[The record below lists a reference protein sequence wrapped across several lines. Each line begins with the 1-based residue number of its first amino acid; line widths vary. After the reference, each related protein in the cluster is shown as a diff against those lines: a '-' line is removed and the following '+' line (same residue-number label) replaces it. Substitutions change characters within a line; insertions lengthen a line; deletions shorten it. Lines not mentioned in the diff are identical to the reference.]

1 MRSAHGSFQ
10 CPRDIGTPA
19 VRAPVVAALVVA
31 ALTSQTRPSHTT
43 TRTPLDTDHPAVKLM
58 SGKQVI
64 PGYHCGMC
72 DQRFTSKG
80 DLTAHTRGHADNKP
94 APLNCAVCGWP
105 FEDSLSLEDHKIKSG
120 HDKPRFTCN
129 NCGQGFVTPRL
140 LEVHKKPPYGC
151 SQVSTGGGSKP
162 ATKAP
167 ALTSVTCDR
176 CAKTFKNRQE
186 HDNHRSFSTDGPC
199 ADHNHKSPPKSR
211 VTNRNTDAPKK
222 NPVGEVL
229 GYPSSDGEDAVAG
242 NTTVTAPSDL
252 SADDIWC
259 AQCRT
264 RFKSYAQHTAHTLW
278 CVTKHGPPKDAAPS
292 KVSARSPSEAI
303 QPQVSS
309 ARQPASQANNDRA
322 TSQQAGPSATFPC
335 KVTGC
340 VRTCLS
346 EAGLKQHKIDA
357 HGIGGRG
364 LDLAGKDSWMLN
376 QRSREQMK
384 QDGLLHTPPSGPA
397 RGGRGGARGGA
408 RGGRPPPPPAPRAGQ
423 HFTPAPVPA
432 FGTPPGQQMP
442 PPQRPR
448 NQLPVQ
454 QPMQASRQERYS
466 VRHVGGVFEMEQAKH
481 IQGKILRLLIQS
493 DIFIQ
498 NDGKMSVCGIEWIR
512 ISVDKQ
518 PEVPPMFEGM
528 CHLPKIL
535 QGEYL
540 PPPNTFKSD
549 YQLQYPASEFEPT
562 PARDRNRPGLGV
574 VAIACSKVVLASGLE
589 EAVKIAAVDVITCR
603 ILMNHLVC
611 TDGTARVKNWRSN
624 ETGLFSWDDMEQ
636 ARKQGYKVFK
646 GWSAA
651 RSALFKFMDKDTII
665 LGHNLR
671 SDLDC
676 LRMVHGRAVDIAKV
690 AEKAAKGPL
699 SKPQLSL
706 DSLCSDFAE
715 AVLKSDPEHGRDMLM
730 NAFAVREMGL
740 WLLKN
745 KEDFEKKI
753 RQKSSDYQRIMP
765 CTAVA

>member
-1 MRSAHGSFQ
+1 M
-10 CPRDIGTPA
+10 
-19 VRAPVVAALVVA
+19 
-31 ALTSQTRPSHTT
+31 
-43 TRTPLDTDHPAVKLM
+43 
-58 SGKQVI
+58 

-80 DLTAHTRGHADNKP
+80 DLTAHTRGHADSKS
-94 APLNCAVCGWP
+94 AQINCAVCGWP
-105 FEDSLSLEDHKIKSG
+105 FDDTLSLEDHKIKSG
-120 HDKPRFTCN
+120 HDKPRFTCD
-129 NCGQGFVTPRL
+129 NCGQGFVTPRS

-151 SQVSTGGGSKP
+151 SQLSTGGASKP
-162 ATKAP
+162 AAKAP
-167 ALTSVTCDR
+167 ASTSVICDR
-176 CAKTFKNRQE
+176 CAKTFRNRQE

-211 VTNRNTDAPKK
+211 VVSRTADGPKK
-222 NPVGEVL
+222 NPVGKVL
-229 GYPSSDGEDAVAG
+229 GYSSSDGEDAVTG
-242 NTTVTAPSDL
+242 NTATAPSDL

-264 RFKSYAQHTAHTLW
+264 RFKSYARHTAHTLW
-278 CVTKHGPPKDAAPS
+278 CVTKHGPPQDAAPS
-292 KVSARSPSEAI
+292 KASAPSTFEAVQPPVSTSRP
-303 QPQVSS
+303 
-309 ARQPASQANNDRA
+309 PASQANNNRA
-322 TSQQAGPSATFPC
+322 TPQQAGPSATFSC
-335 KVTGC
+335 NVTGC
-340 VRTCLS
+340 TRICLS
-346 EAGLKQHKIDA
+346 EAGLKQHEIDT

-384 QDGLLHTPPSGPA
+384 HDGLIPATPSGPT
-397 RGGRGGARGGA
+397 RGGRGAARGARGGGQVGG
-408 RGGRPPPPPAPRAGQ
+408 RGQGGRPPPPPAPRAGQ
-423 HFTPAPVPA
+423 HFAPAPIPA
-432 FGTPPGQQMP
+432 FGTPPGQQMH

-448 NQLPVQ
+448 TQLPVQ
-454 QPMQASRQERYS
+454 PSMQAPRQGNSS
-466 VRHVGGVFEMEQAKH
+466 VRNRGGPLEIEQAKH

-498 NDGKMSVCGIEWIR
+498 NDGKMSVCGIEWTR
-512 ISVDKQ
+512 IGVDKQ
-518 PEVPPMFEGM
+518 PDVPAMFEDM

-535 QGEYL
+535 QGEYF

-549 YQLQYPASEFEPT
+549 YQLQYPASEFEPA
-562 PARDRNRPGLGV
+562 PAGDRNRPGLGV

-589 EAVKIAAVDVITCR
+589 DVVKIAAVDVVTCR

-624 ETGLFSWDDMEQ
+624 DTGLFSWDDMEQ

-651 RSALFKFMDKDTII
+651 RSALSKFIDKDTII

-676 LRMVHGRAVDIAKV
+676 LRMIHGRAVDIAKV

-706 DSLCSDFAE
+706 DSLCRDFVE
-715 AVLKSDPEHGRDMLM
+715 TVLRSDPEYGRDVLM

-745 KEDFEKKI
+745 KEVFEKKI
-753 RQKSSDYQRIMP
+753 RQKSTDYQRIMP
-765 CTAVA
+765 RTAVA